1 MAEQK
6 ARHVIPKKHL
16 YRAAFNWETLSTP
29 WSTADSLAS
38 APT

>member
-16 YRAAFNWETLSTP
+16 YRAAFNWEP
-29 WSTADSLAS
+29 GFS
-38 APT
+38 AAITMNE

>member
-16 YRAAFNWETLSTP
+16 YRAAFNWETWVQCCYAGTP
-29 WSTADSLAS
+29 LYL
-38 APT
+38 